1 MIRNAQFIK
10 RKLGDQYVIVAVGEA
25 SKRFHGMISV
35 NGSGSLLWD
44 CLEKECEIND
54 LVLAMTDTYEID
66 ADTARADVLEFLTN
80 LKEVGAVEGE

>member
-10 RKLGDQYVIVAVGEA
+10 RKLGGQYVIVAVGEA

-35 NGSGSLLWD
+35 NESGSLLWD
-44 CLEKECEIND
+44 RLEKECSLDD
-54 LVLAMTDTYEID
+54 LVSAVTDTYEID

-80 LKEVGAVEGE
+80 LKEVSAVEGE